1 MLRIILSII
10 FTSWGIIV
18 SCQYPVALNTRNIRA
33 NNINDVHGLS
43 SNRVNCI
50 YRDIFGFIWF
60 GTDNGLNRYDGNSFT
75 VYKHYPNDTTSIS
88 NNYISDITG
97 DGKGNIWIGTYDGL
111 NKFEWG
117 SNSFSRYSISEGLYD
132 KKIISLLISSQG
144 KLFVGTRYGLNIL
157 NTNID
162 KFIQVPNINE
172 KNIEIVS
179 LAEHG
184 GRIYAGSYARGLF
197 SYNKEINLVEQ
208 EKTGKKKHLTISD
221 ISFTP
226 DGSLL
231 LATFSGLYSFTP
243 GSENIELV
251 HAHLDNMGV
260 EHIEFDNNGK
270 LWLAKERELYTFDVA
285 SGSLLAINILDNKAS
300 EQEDVIND
308 IHIDTS
314 GIIWLATWSNGV
326 TFYKENNNNFYEY
339 YHPIGRLANK
349 KSYVRNITSDSS
361 GRLWAGTF
369 GNGIYLYDSN
379 MEQNSN
385 IRFNQE
391 IPGDYI
397 TSMLPDKKGNMW
409 IGGLNG
415 LVLFDINKKKVI
427 KKFSVKD
434 GLMHNEIL
442 YIYKDTRDSLWIATR
457 EGLNIYLPS
466 QDIIKEFSRLR
477 DLPHYKVYQVLED
490 HENNIWLATE
500 KGLSRF
506 DPIKGT
512 IKSFFKPT
520 STNKSG
526 ISDNFI
532 KSLLLD
538 SDHNLWIGTG
548 NGLNRYDYQTGE
560 FNMFFEPDGL
570 IHNVI
575 GSINEDKQ
583 KNIWIQTYTG
593 VSVYDKSTK
602 LFKNFDESN
611 GLRINST
618 ANHVDKNGVFYYG
631 EQHNGLYAFYPD
643 SISSSTPAPPIY
655 ITSIESSG
663 REVSVDPTR
672 PGLLYKI
679 NPGEKYVKF
688 NYTALSYMSK
698 ENNRFTYILEGFE
711 EEWKSF
717 GTQNTEAYYSKLP
730 PGNYTFKVKHYNQ
743 DKTVPMGDMVSIR
756 VLPRWWKT
764 GWAFTLYFLLLAF
777 LVVLFR
783 MIKIRRAR
791 LIEYYS
797 RERQRIQ
804 LEQKHDQLRLRL
816 ITNIVHEFRTPLTLI
831 LGISEKIIDHVRGIP
846 EATRDK
852 KILNNNIT
860 RINRLLEQLIDLRKI
875 DNNAFRLKVFHY
887 NLKDEVTDVFDS
899 FKILAEKNKFTYH
912 YKAHENDDETWF
924 DKDIVE
930 KVLYNLLSNAFKY
943 TPEVTF

>member
-1 MLRIILSII
+1 
-10 FTSWGIIV
+10 
-18 SCQYPVALNTRNIRA
+18 
-33 NNINDVHGLS
+33 
-43 SNRVNCI
+43 
-50 YRDIFGFIWF
+50 
-60 GTDNGLNRYDGNSFT
+60 
-75 VYKHYPNDTTSIS
+75 
-88 NNYISDITG
+88 
-97 DGKGNIWIGTYDGL
+97 
-111 NKFEWG
+111 
-117 SNSFSRYSISEGLYD
+117 
-132 KKIISLLISSQG
+132 
-144 KLFVGTRYGLNIL
+144 
-157 NTNID
+157 
-162 KFIQVPNINE
+162 
-172 KNIEIVS
+172 
-179 LAEHG
+179 
-184 GRIYAGSYARGLF
+184 
-197 SYNKEINLVEQ
+197 
-208 EKTGKKKHLTISD
+208 
-221 ISFTP
+221 
-226 DGSLL
+226 
-231 LATFSGLYSFTP
+231 
-243 GSENIELV
+243 
-251 HAHLDNMGV
+251 
-260 EHIEFDNNGK
+260 
-270 LWLAKERELYTFDVA
+270 
-285 SGSLLAINILDNKAS
+285 
-300 EQEDVIND
+300 
-308 IHIDTS
+308 
-314 GIIWLATWSNGV
+314 
-326 TFYKENNNNFYEY
+326 
-339 YHPIGRLANK
+339 
-349 KSYVRNITSDSS
+349 
-361 GRLWAGTF
+361 
-369 GNGIYLYDSN
+369 
-379 MEQNSN
+379 
-385 IRFNQE
+385 
-391 IPGDYI
+391 
-397 TSMLPDKKGNMW
+397 
-409 IGGLNG
+409 
-415 LVLFDINKKKVI
+415 
-427 KKFSVKD
+427 
-434 GLMHNEIL
+434 MHNEIL

-943 TPEVTF
+943 TPEGGSVEVLTKIIREKNISNISMEPYPPSQGNETATDNPFWIQPTSINEDINFAIISVKDSGRGMPAEYLTKLFNRFSTNQEPLPDKVVSTGLGLSYIKELAQAHKGIMKVWSKQHYGSIFSFIFPVSKATYSTNEIITGLPGNEVKITSLKNADTSNTIANMALNNQEKERELILIVEDNQDVREYIESILSMHFRVMGASSGKEGFEKAQKYVPSLIITDIMMPVMDGFQFCSMIKKDLMTSHIPVIMLTALSSNDSRIEGYENRADEFIVKPFNAQVLLSRVYNLIESRAKLREIYRKNIFTRGDSVEGINKDQKFLQKLKTEIENHIVDENFNVESLASIMALSRSQLHRKLTSLLDMSPLDLIRQVRLEKAREVLLKNKDKSISEVGYMVGYKTTSHFVKSFKKYYGKTPGEFIGS

>member
-243 GSENIELV
+243 GSENIEVV

-415 LVLFDINKKKVI
+415 LVLFDINKKK
-427 KKFSVKD
+427 
-434 GLMHNEIL
+434 L
-442 YIYKDTRDSLWIATR
+442 
-457 EGLNIYLPS
+457 
-466 QDIIKEFSRLR
+466 
-477 DLPHYKVYQVLED
+477 
-490 HENNIWLATE
+490 
-500 KGLSRF
+500 
-506 DPIKGT
+506 
-512 IKSFFKPT
+512 
-520 STNKSG
+520 
-526 ISDNFI
+526 
-532 KSLLLD
+532 
-538 SDHNLWIGTG
+538 
-548 NGLNRYDYQTGE
+548 
-560 FNMFFEPDGL
+560 
-570 IHNVI
+570 
-575 GSINEDKQ
+575 
-583 KNIWIQTYTG
+583 
-593 VSVYDKSTK
+593 
-602 LFKNFDESN
+602 
-611 GLRINST
+611 
-618 ANHVDKNGVFYYG
+618 
-631 EQHNGLYAFYPD
+631 
-643 SISSSTPAPPIY
+643 
-655 ITSIESSG
+655 
-663 REVSVDPTR
+663 
-672 PGLLYKI
+672 
-679 NPGEKYVKF
+679 
-688 NYTALSYMSK
+688 
-698 ENNRFTYILEGFE
+698 
-711 EEWKSF
+711 
-717 GTQNTEAYYSKLP
+717 
-730 PGNYTFKVKHYNQ
+730 
-743 DKTVPMGDMVSIR
+743 
-756 VLPRWWKT
+756 
-764 GWAFTLYFLLLAF
+764 
-777 LVVLFR
+777 
-783 MIKIRRAR
+783 
-791 LIEYYS
+791 
-797 RERQRIQ
+797 
-804 LEQKHDQLRLRL
+804 
-816 ITNIVHEFRTPLTLI
+816 
-831 LGISEKIIDHVRGIP
+831 
-846 EATRDK
+846 
-852 KILNNNIT
+852 
-860 RINRLLEQLIDLRKI
+860 
-875 DNNAFRLKVFHY
+875 
-887 NLKDEVTDVFDS
+887 
-899 FKILAEKNKFTYH
+899 
-912 YKAHENDDETWF
+912 
-924 DKDIVE
+924 
-930 KVLYNLLSNAFKY
+930 
-943 TPEVTF
+943 